1 MTLSNVYIENF
12 QPQAWKVLS
21 RSVQSE
27 RLAGTYL
34 FTGPDG
40 CGRWAMAI
48 SLAMLINCEKPE
60 LDKTTN
66 LIRSCGECGQCR
78 KIAGLNFEGLYV
90 AAPLPPHKNADE
102 AINLTN
108 QFIELKK
115 KEPFAIPTST
125 SSLTIP
131 IDVARGIKKRL
142 HTRPPTG
149 MRRVVVFYQME
160 KMMEASADALLKLI
174 EEPPADVVVIL
185 ITEKP
190 ERLLPTIQSRS
201 QRINLKR
208 TTFENTAKYLT
219 EKYNIPSSKAD
230 LLARIAQGIPGQA
243 ISMLE
248 AQEENGGLR
257 RGVGFQLFKSLI
269 EDRSPQVIARLTDN
283 IGARNRGD
291 AEELLR
297 LWQSFI
303 RDCSGLA
310 VSNDEN
316 GLTHIDMKAE
326 LARLAIYFSA
336 HELGGN
342 MTRYIKIAL
351 ADLRRNVHIHGA
363 LVALVLRIKSELMTS
378 M

>member
-1 MTLSNVYIENF
+1 MTLSNVNIENF

-21 RSVQSE
+21 RSFQSE
-27 RLAGTYL
+27 KLAGTYL
-34 FTGPDG
+34 FSGPDG
-40 CGRWAMAI
+40 CGRWALAI
-48 SLAMLINCEKPE
+48 SLAMLINCEQPE
-60 LDKTTN
+60 LDKITDI
-66 LIRSCGECGQCR
+66 LRPCGECGQCR
-78 KIAGLNFEGLYV
+78 KIAGFNFEGLYV

-102 AINLTN
+102 AIDLTN
-108 QFIELKK
+108 QFLDLKK
-115 KEPFAIPTST
+115 EEPFAILSST
-125 SSLTIP
+125 SNLTIP

-142 HTRPPTG
+142 HTRAQAG
-149 MRRVVVFYQME
+149 MRRVVIFYQME
-160 KMMEASADALLKLI
+160 KMKEASADALLKLI

-208 TTFENTAKYLT
+208 ITLKITAEYLK
-219 EKYNIPSSKAD
+219 EKYSIPSSKAD
-230 LLARIAQGIPGQA
+230 LLARISQGIPGQA

-248 AQEENGGLR
+248 SQEENSSLR

-269 EDRSPQVIARLTDN
+269 EDRSPQVIARLTDI

-326 LARLAIYFSA
+326 LARLAVYFSA
-336 HELGGN
+336 RQLGGN